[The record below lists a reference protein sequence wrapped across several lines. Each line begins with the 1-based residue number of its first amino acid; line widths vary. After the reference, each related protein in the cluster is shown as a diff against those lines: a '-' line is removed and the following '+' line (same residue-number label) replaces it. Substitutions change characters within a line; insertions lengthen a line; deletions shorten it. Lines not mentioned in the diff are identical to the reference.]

1 MACWRDKKGKP
12 LVIKVIGEI
21 RRKVSEPLAELG
33 ELGKEKRKPFVWN
46 HNPEGEKMGSFY

>member
-33 ELGKEKRKPFVWN
+33 ELGKERRNPFVWN